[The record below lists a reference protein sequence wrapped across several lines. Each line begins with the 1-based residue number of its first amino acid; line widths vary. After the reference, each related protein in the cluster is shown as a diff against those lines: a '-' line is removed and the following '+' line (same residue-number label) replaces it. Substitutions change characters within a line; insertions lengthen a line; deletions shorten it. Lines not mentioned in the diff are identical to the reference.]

1 MFEWSKDIVRKIEE
15 SGCVS
20 KHELRSIEVALR
32 LYDVYNR
39 ALDECLNLEEE
50 SFLELEHRIK

>member
-20 KHELRSIEVALR
+20 KQELRSIEVALR